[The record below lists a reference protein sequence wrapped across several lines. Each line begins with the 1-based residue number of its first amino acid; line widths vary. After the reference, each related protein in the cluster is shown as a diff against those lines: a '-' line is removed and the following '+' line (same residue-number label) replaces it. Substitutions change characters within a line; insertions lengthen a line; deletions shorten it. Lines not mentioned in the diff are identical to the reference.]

1 MNITL
6 KDLLDSGVHIGHQ
19 QRRFNPKSK
28 KFVYASR
35 NGISVIDLEKTYN
48 CLEKACAFIEET
60 VASGKNILVVGTKKQ
75 AQEIVREISAA
86 SNMPYAA
93 GRWLGGT
100 LTNFVTIKRSVEKYK
115 KFLKMDAD
123 GTLAK
128 THKKEAAAIR
138 REMSRMQRN
147 FEGIMDMDGRPG
159 ALFVIDT
166 KNEQIAVAEARRL
179 GIPVIALVDTNSD
192 PSLVD
197 YPIPGNDD
205 SIKSIRIILDTV
217 LDAIQAGLA
226 RRNVVETIQPRT
238 VQPAAGK
245 DTKEEQVASAARP
258 RRTGVEGDDVPE
270 SYSSDVDDSDAR

>member
-48 CLEKACAFIEET
+48 CLEKACAFVEDI
-60 VASGKNILVVGTKKQ
+60 VASGKVVLLVGTKKQ
-75 AQEIVREISAA
+75 AQEIVREAA
-86 SNMPYAA
+86 AAANMPFAA

-100 LTNFVTIKRSVEKYK
+100 LTNFVTIKRSIEKYRK
-115 KFLKMDAD
+115 YLKMDAD
-123 GTLAK
+123 GVLAK
-128 THKKEAAAIR
+128 THKKEASAIR
-138 REMSRMQRN
+138 REMARMQRN
-147 FEGIMDMDGRPG
+147 FEGIMDLDGKPG

-179 GIPVIALVDTNSD
+179 GIPVVALVDTNSD
-192 PSLVD
+192 PSLID

-205 SIKSIRIILDTV
+205 SIKSIRIVVETL
-217 LDAIQAGLA
+217 LDAMQAGLA
-226 RRNVVETIQPRT
+226 RRTVVDPIQPRS
-238 VQPAAGK
+238 VQAVNVPEV
-245 DTKEEQVASAARP
+245 KEEQVAGFRP
-258 RRTGVEGDDVPE
+258 RRGEQTDDTVPE
-270 SYSSDVDDSDAR
+270 SYSSDDDDSTR